1 MLARY
6 QIVRGKRPPS
16 NPLPAGRRI
25 DTRKH
30 TRHCLRP
37 EAPSVAALIEH
48 ADFARFEKEYRATLT
63 ARFSADRRA
72 FDELAELAQREDVFI
87 GCNCPTRFNPDV
99 RHCHTSLAL
108 EFMKR
113 KYPALKV
120 VMPPS
125 KPPFRNRPL
134 YR

>member
-16 NPLPAGRRI
+16 NPLPDGRRI

-37 EAPSVAALIEH
+37 EAASVAALIEH
-48 ADFARFEKEYRATLT
+48 PDERAFARFEKGYRATLA
-63 ARFSADRRA
+63 ARFAADRRP
-72 FDELAELAQREDVFI
+72 FDELAELATRSDVFI
-87 GCNCPTRFNPDV
+87 GCNCPTSFNPDV
-99 RHCHTSLAL
+99 RRCHTSLAL

-113 KYPALKV
+113 NYPRLRV
-120 VMPPS
+120 EMPG
-125 KPPFRNRPL
+125 
-134 YR
+134 

>member
-16 NPLPAGRRI
+16 SPLPDGRRI

-37 EAPSVAALIEH
+37 EAASVAALIEH
-48 ADFARFEKEYRATLT
+48 ADERAFARFEKEYRATLA
-63 ARFSADRRA
+63 ARFKTDRRP
-72 FDELAELAQREDVFI
+72 FDELAELARSEDVFI

-108 EFMKR
+108 EFMKQ
-113 KYPALKV
+113 KYPALQV
-120 VMPPS
+120 VMPG
-125 KPPFRNRPL
+125 RR
-134 YR
+134 